1 MKKSKLLWLAFVALA
16 CITSCSNDSDEF
28 LRQVNEIRLTSEIA
42 LSRVASLD
50 YQSTRIVE
58 GQQVGVTI
66 TGARSDHKNT
76 AWLVGEG
83 GELSNTGAPVYWA
96 KGDVA
101 ITAYHPYN
109 QAWSGTSHEFL
120 VSTDQSGEENYR
132 NSDLLWAVVSSSVTE
147 RAVPLIFSH
156 KLAKVNVTLRSTDI
170 DDLSGAV
177 ISICGTSIAAR
188 FNPSDGTV
196 SAAASN
202 VAEIKAAVTTAS
214 SCTASAIVVP
224 QTVASGTKFIK
235 VELDGR
241 SFHYTLTANKV
252 LRSGYSHNYTLTV
265 NENKKSIE
273 LGYENVTDWKD
284 DNNTGTAEEDVVTV
298 PANEV
303 WYTTSD
309 GEMVT
314 LSSISNKDGQTAVS
328 NVYKDGKGVITFSGG
343 DLTSIGNSAFTAC
356 STLTSVIMPNSVT
369 HIESGA
375 FAGCT
380 SLKEISIP
388 DNVTC
393 IEAAF
398 VNCSA
403 LTSITIPAAVTKIED
418 YAFDG
423 CTSLKEVHVKA
434 TVPPVIFS
442 GTFGYISG
450 NLNVYV
456 PTASIDAYRAADYWN
471 ELNLL
476 AE

>member
-1 MKKSKLLWLAFVALA
+1 MKKSKLLWLAFIVLTG
-16 CITSCSNDSDEF
+16 ITSCSNDSDEF
-28 LRQVNEIRLTSEIA
+28 LRQADEIRLTSEIA

-66 TGARSDHKNT
+66 TGARSEHRNT
-76 AWLVGEG
+76 AWIVGES

-96 KGDVA
+96 KGDVS
-101 ITAYHPYN
+101 IRAYHPYSP
-109 QAWSGTSHEFL
+109 AWNGTGHEFS
-120 VSTDQSGEENYR
+120 VSTDQSNEENYR
-132 NSDLLWAVVSSSVTE
+132 NSDLLWAAASSSVTE
-147 RAVPLIFSH
+147 RAVPLVFTH
-156 KLAKVNVTLRSTDI
+156 MLAKVNVTLRSEDI

-177 ISICGTSIAAR
+177 ISICGTGIATR
-188 FNPSDGTV
+188 FNPSDGTL
-196 SAAASN
+196 SSAASN

-214 SCTASAIVVP
+214 SRTASAIVVP
-224 QTVASGTKFIK
+224 QTVASGTKFVK

-241 SFHYTLTANKV
+241 TFHYTLPANKV
-252 LRSGYSHNYTLTV
+252 LKSGYSHNYTLTV

-273 LGYENVTDWKD
+273 LGYENVKDWKD

-403 LTSITIPAAVTKIED
+403 LTSITIPAAVSKIED